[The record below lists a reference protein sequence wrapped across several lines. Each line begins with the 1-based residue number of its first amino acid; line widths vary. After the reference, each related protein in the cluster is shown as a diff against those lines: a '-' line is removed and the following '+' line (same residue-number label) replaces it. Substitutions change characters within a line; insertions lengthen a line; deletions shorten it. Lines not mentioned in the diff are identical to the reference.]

1 MAKYQANPERL
12 IQIIVAAIVTMV
24 IFDLLNVFH

>member
-1 MAKYQANPERL
+1 MAKYQANTERI

-24 IFDLLNVFH
+24 ILDLLNVFH